1 MSVNIELKLKPFS
14 TPNFVLVEE
23 TPLSRQDGFR
33 EGRKFSLG
41 EIGAVE
47 LSALCDKFRM
57 DVFTKAGKDDPSLT
71 AS

>member
-1 MSVNIELKLKPFS
+1 MTVSIELKLKPFS

-23 TPLSRQDGFR
+23 QPLSRQEGFQ
-33 EGRKFSLG
+33 EGRKFSLS

-47 LSALCDKFRM
+47 LSELCDKFRM

-71 AS
+71 TS